1 MFMSCLTPQAVLWC
15 VKYEDLLAMQL
26 DLALES
32 KNVFP
37 VFPASAYLPAAFDQV
52 Q

>member
-1 MFMSCLTPQAVLWC
+1 MFMSCLAPQTELWC

-26 DLALES
+26 DLSLES

-37 VFPASAYLPAAFDQV
+37 VFTASGYLPAAFEQV